1 MRRVLRCSLGFI
13 VCWSA
18 TAGHLS
24 SAFALESALPSTIKL
39 AAPIEATRD
48 DAPALPQSIANLEP
62 REPEA
67 NHPAAAVNPSPS
79 AGPAFPGQSQGA
91 SPIASRPRMPA
102 GFYPN
107 ANARA
112 TLNQMPGPTPV
123 QSMPRPPQARRA
135 VKPFENV
142 QSEPAISPYLTLYGT
157 GTSSGNQVQN
167 YFAFVRPQLDQID
180 ANRQQQRE
188 IQQLRTQLQK
198 ISSQSNSAAPQSAA
212 NMGMPAHYMDTAQCY
227 QPQTSSSTRAVH
239 VRTTARSDKLP

>member
-1 MRRVLRCSLGFI
+1 MRHILRCSLSVI

-18 TAGHLS
+18 TAGHPT
-24 SAFALESALPSTIKL
+24 SAFAQEGALPSTIRL
-39 AAPIEATRD
+39 APPIEISRD
-48 DAPALPQSIANLEP
+48 DAPALPQAIANLEP
-62 REPEA
+62 REAEA
-67 NHPAAAVNPSPS
+67 NHPAAAVNQSP
-79 AGPAFPGQSQGA
+79 PASLASPNQSQVA
-91 SPIASRPRMPA
+91 PPISSHPRMPA

-157 GTSSGNQVQN
+157 GTTSGNQVQN

-198 ISSQSNSAAPQSAA
+198 ISSQSSTTAPQTSTMDKSAR
-212 NMGMPAHYMDTAQCY
+212 YMDTAQFY
-227 QPQTSSSTRAVH
+227 QRPR
-239 VRTTARSDKLP
+239 

>member
-1 MRRVLRCSLGFI
+1 MRHVLRCSLGVI
-13 VCWSA
+13 VGWST
-18 TAGHLS
+18 TAGHLP

-39 AAPIEATRD
+39 AAPIESTRD
-48 DAPALPQSIANLEP
+48 DAPALPQAIADLEP
-62 REPEA
+62 REPET
-67 NHPAAAVNPSPS
+67 NNPAPAVNQSPP
-79 AGPAFPGQSQGA
+79 AGPAFPGQSQVA
-91 SPIASRPRMPA
+91 PSISSRTRMPA

-123 QSMPRPPQARRA
+123 QSMPRSPQTRRA

-157 GTSSGNQVQN
+157 GTTSGNQVQN

-188 IQQLRTQLQK
+188 IQQLRTQMQK

-212 NMGMPAHYMDTAQCY
+212 NMGMSAHYMDTAQFY
-227 QPQTSSSTRAVH
+227 QRQR
-239 VRTTARSDKLP
+239 